1 MPREHTRR
9 HREVLY
15 TEAVEL
21 IRATEGEQ
29 LTIDQVAHRIATS
42 RRQLQRVF
50 EEVGGVS
57 FREFLTHER
66 AERAAE
72 LLAGGAPVGEV
83 ARRTGYGHPS
93 HFARAFK
100 RHHGVTPS
108 EYARIRPPRFARL
121 ERSQIL
127 RAG

>member
-1 MPREHTRR
+1 MPREHTHQ
-9 HREVLY
+9 HRQTLY

-21 IRATEGEQ
+21 IQQTEGQQ
-29 LTIDQVAHRIATS
+29 LTIDEVAHRIATS

-57 FREFLTHER
+57 FREFLAQDR
-66 AERAAE
+66 ADRAAR
-72 LLAGGAPVGEV
+72 LLAQGMPVSEV
-83 ARRTGYGHPS
+83 ARRTGYGHAS

-108 EYARIRPPRFARL
+108 QYARIGPRMAP
-121 ERSQIL
+121 SAQV
-127 RAG
+127 G